1 MRRTLGSLA
10 VLLALLW
17 EPAVQAQ
24 QQIQFFASVVDEGG
38 TPVAG
43 LTPDD
48 FTVMENGAPGHV
60 LKVEPIDWPVKVSIL
75 VDNGAG
81 LGAQL
86 GPVRTGVKALIEALP
101 EGTEI
106 SLVTLAPQPRFVR
119 RSMTDRQALLQGVDR
134 IAPDPG
140 AAMFID
146 ALREVASRMYAE
158 KGNFFPVVIV
168 LGSVGPEG
176 STANE
181 RSVNRMMGQF
191 AERAATVHVV
201 MVTSSRVA
209 GVGANQIFV
218 GTTVSKA
225 TGGRYDNIAAVS
237 RIATLMPEIGQQVA
251 RSHAL
256 QSRQY
261 RITAARPTGA
271 SGPPTR
277 FTVSTGAGRTVQV
290 TPDGHLP

>member
-1 MRRTLGSLA
+1 
-10 VLLALLW
+10 
-17 EPAVQAQ
+17 
-24 QQIQFFASVVDEGG
+24 
-38 TPVAG
+38 
-43 LTPDD
+43 
-48 FTVMENGAPGHV
+48 
-60 LKVEPIDWPVKVSIL
+60 
-75 VDNGAG
+75 
-81 LGAQL
+81 
-86 GPVRTGVKALIEALP
+86 
-101 EGTEI
+101 
-106 SLVTLAPQPRFVR
+106 
-119 RSMTDRQALLQGVDR
+119 
-134 IAPDPG
+134 
-140 AAMFID
+140 MFID